1 MMIIQGTKR
10 KLIWYWKLEYK
21 GIDDN
26 MLVLKMFLEIIQ
38 VKWQI
43 KREVKWLKAILN
55 PCVILYQLTLFI
67 FIFVNVSPSLS
78 KSSLF
83 CPIFKVTWNHIMTCQ
98 NKDEFGYILWLT
110 LVCFCHQKNPFKK
123 TIIYYYF

>member
-67 FIFVNVSPSLS
+67 FIVVNVSPSLS

-83 CPIFKVTWNHIMTCQ
+83 CPIFKVTWNHIMTYV
-98 NKDEFGYILWLT
+98 KIKMSSDTFYGLPLFVFAT
-110 LVCFCHQKNPFKK
+110 KK
-123 TIIYYYF
+123 THLKFIIIFK